1 MMEYKGYT
9 AKIEY
14 DDQAGHFHGQVVN
27 LRDVIT
33 FQGCSVD
40 ELRAE
45 FAASIDDY
53 LDFCRERGEA
63 PEKPYSGK
71 FVLRI
76 DPALH
81 RLVAIEA
88 GKADLSVNAWV
99 TRTLEQAV
107 APKPAG
113 GTAAVEAQ
121 RIIATYLSRRSEQA
135 ARAMVANMVDWAQH
149 AARKP
154 TLTVGTSTSV
164 TTSRIKVADMEA
176 AFPWSEEG

>member
-14 DDQAGHFHGQVVN
+14 DDQAGHFHGQVIN

-33 FQGCSVD
+33 FQGRSVD
-40 ELRAE
+40 ELRTE
-45 FAASIDDY
+45 FAASVDDY
-53 LDFCRERGEA
+53 LAFCRERGEQ

-99 TRTLEQAV
+99 SRTLEQAV
-107 APKPAG
+107 APKPAPN
-113 GTAAVEAQ
+113 AVVVEAQ
-121 RIIATYLSRRSEQA
+121 RMIATYLIRSSEQA
-135 ARAMVANMVDWAQH
+135 AKSMVANMAAWAH
-149 AARKP
+149 HTSRKP
-154 TLTVGTSTSV
+154 TASASASTSV
-164 TTSRIKVADMEA
+164 TTSRIKVSDIDA
-176 AFPWSEEG
+176 AFSWSAED